1 MGRLATSFSQEA
13 GIPQRQ
19 IPSLLNCH
27 KLPTAN
33 SFRLELVP
41 FCPVP
46 VPLADQVRSPAALAG
61 PIDDV
66 SLTCPRLAH
75 ACRHECARNRSRR
88 IRYFHS
94 ATKSRFIQDQ
104 FSWNSGFDASLIAL
118 LDDWASL
125 TALSGRR
132 RQGPNVVGEE
142 FHVDLNPWGVEV
154 EVVVAKLPVVP
165 KENRQSEMQTR
176 VGILQVV
183 RPFLDRSEVFLLR

>member
-1 MGRLATSFSQEA
+1 MLAVIS
-13 GIPQRQ
+13 
-19 IPSLLNCH
+19 
-27 KLPTAN
+27 
-33 SFRLELVP
+33 
-41 FCPVP
+41 
-46 VPLADQVRSPAALAG
+46 
-61 PIDDV
+61 
-66 SLTCPRLAH
+66 AH
-75 ACRHECARNRSRR
+75 ATARAR
-88 IRYFHS
+88 IRFFHS

-132 RQGPNVVGEE
+132 NQGPNVLGEE

-165 KENRQSEMQTR
+165 KENRQPEMQTR